1 MNHFNASRQPMPG
14 QRPNN
19 TPGSAEA
26 RKLAEGLMDAMNA
39 LLGLIEHETEL
50 VRAGKVREA
59 MTLEGKKQELSRN
72 YVGAVSQLKAN
83 QTQLAKSAPEL
94 LSTLHRHHD
103 AFRAMLQVNLTVLAT
118 AHAVSESVVRGV
130 NAEIQKR
137 NVPNTYTAAG
147 RRATPGP
154 APYHTAR
161 GQPLA
166 LSARENHLQFYEKLR
181 GEIVARLGTFAN
193 RVFKPGVPWLRIERG
208 WDLTHV
214 RQPGGCHEY
223 RFQHQAG
230 GDTGPCADRND
241 VERGGE

>member
-1 MNHFNASRQPMPG
+1 MNHFNASRQPMPA
-14 QRPNN
+14 QRPSN
-19 TPGSAEA
+19 TPESAAA
-26 RKLAEGLMDAMNA
+26 RKLAEDLMDAMSA
-39 LLGLIEHETEL
+39 LLGLIERETEL

-59 MTLEGKKQELSRN
+59 MMMESQKQELSRR

-83 QTQLAKSAPEL
+83 QVQLSKSAPEL

-154 APYHTAR
+154 RHIT
-161 GQPLA
+161 PLA
-166 LSARENHLQFYEKLR
+166 VSRTL
-181 GEIVARLGTFAN
+181 
-193 RVFKPGVPWLRIERG
+193 
-208 WDLTHV
+208 
-214 RQPGGCHEY
+214 
-223 RFQHQAG
+223 
-230 GDTGPCADRND
+230 
-241 VERGGE
+241 